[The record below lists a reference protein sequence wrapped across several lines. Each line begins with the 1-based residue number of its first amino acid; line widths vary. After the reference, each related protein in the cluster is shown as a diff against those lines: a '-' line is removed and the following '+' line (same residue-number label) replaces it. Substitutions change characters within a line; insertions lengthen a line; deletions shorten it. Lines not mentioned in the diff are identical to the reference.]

1 MQSCRSMSCIR
12 GLWKKKKLRE
22 NPKLMCVYTSL
33 PPPKQKPPK
42 KRSIKIF
49 ISQNRLVEYFDIYSH
64 TLAMLNSTIRS
75 SLFPRNYGVLN
86 SIRNYRPGRPKKT
99 VSKYVEVQLLQDIPH
114 VGVKGEIKLV
124 KPGFMKNYLYVANK
138 ACYVNADCPPKIP
151 VVEPEMEIK
160 KEKVKK
166 TKPEEET
173 VEEIVDIVEET
184 EPTAMSLEELST
196 LFSSMKKTSTK
207 NLQTK

>member
-1 MQSCRSMSCIR
+1 M
-12 GLWKKKKLRE
+12 
-22 NPKLMCVYTSL
+22 L
-33 PPPKQKPPK
+33 P
-42 KRSIKIF
+42 I
-49 ISQNRLVEYFDIYSH
+49 
-64 TLAMLNSTIRS
+64 
-75 SLFPRNYGVLN
+75 
-86 SIRNYRPGRPKKT
+86 
-99 VSKYVEVQLLQDIPH
+99 
-114 VGVKGEIKLV
+114 
-124 KPGFMKNYLYVANK
+124 K

>member
-1 MQSCRSMSCIR
+1 
-12 GLWKKKKLRE
+12 
-22 NPKLMCVYTSL
+22 
-33 PPPKQKPPK
+33 
-42 KRSIKIF
+42 KIF

-99 VSKYVEVQLLQDIPH
+99 VSKYVQVQLLQDIPH

-196 LFSSMKKTSTK
+196 LFLFTTG
-207 NLQTK
+207 LEGTA